1 MSSLNLPRPEGPD
14 ADDLLM
20 SRRGLAS
27 LLFAGYAASALSA
40 DASPI
45 VTDQAGLIVDQTL
58 VTKTLPA
65 YVARPQGKG
74 RYPVV
79 IVVSEVFG
87 VHEWIR
93 DVCRRLAKMGYVAV
107 APNFFF
113 RADPENT
120 LPALNDFTAIFKI
133 VATAGNEQV
142 MGDVA
147 ATISW
152 AKAQTFIDPS
162 RLTLTG
168 FCWGGG
174 VAWMAAERFAD
185 LKAAGAW
192 YGVLTPRPPGTPL
205 AEPGRKWPIEGVAD
219 LKAPVLGL
227 YGAKDKGI
235 PAADVQAMRD
245 ALKAAGKTDSD
256 LILYPEA
263 EHGFL
268 ADYRASYNAAA
279 ATDAWGRLLA
289 FFAAHGAGPGA
300 K

>member
-1 MSSLNLPRPEGPD
+1 MSSLHLPRPEGPN
-14 ADDLLM
+14 ASDLQM

-27 LLFAGYAASALSA
+27 LLFAGYAASALAA
-40 DASPI
+40 DAEPI
-45 VTDQAGLIVDQTL
+45 TTDATGL
-58 VTKTLPA
+58 VTEQNMIAETLPA
-65 YVARPQGKG
+65 FLARPQKAG
-74 RYPVV
+74 RFPVV
-79 IVVSEVFG
+79 IVVSEIFG
-87 VHEWIR
+87 VHEWIC
-93 DVCRRLAKMGYVAV
+93 DICRRFAKLGYVAV

-120 LPALNDFTAIFKI
+120 LPALKDFTAIFKI

-147 ATISW
+147 ATIRW
-152 AKAQTFIDPS
+152 AKAQSFADPS
-162 RLTLTG
+162 RLALTG

-174 VAWMAAERFAD
+174 VAWMAAERFSD

-192 YGVLTPRPPGTPL
+192 YGGLTPRPPGAPL
-205 AEPGRKWPIEGVAD
+205 SEPGRKWPIEGVAD

-227 YGAKDKGI
+227 YGGKDKGI
-235 PAADVQAMRD
+235 PEKDVQAMRD

-256 LILYPEA
+256 LVLYPEA

-279 ATDAWGRLLA
+279 SADAWARLLA
-289 FFAAHGAGPGA
+289 FFKAHGAGPGPR
-300 K
+300 